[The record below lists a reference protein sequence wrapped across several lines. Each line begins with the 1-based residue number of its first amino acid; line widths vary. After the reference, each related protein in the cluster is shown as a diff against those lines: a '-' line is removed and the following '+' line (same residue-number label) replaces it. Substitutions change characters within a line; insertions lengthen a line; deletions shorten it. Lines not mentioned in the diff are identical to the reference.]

1 MQKLHPLQEAQL
13 DAVYGYHAPT
23 EDQVARYD
31 VIREAAKAFERAVR
45 LYCPPSAD
53 MMAAVRQIRDARM
66 TANRAI
72 ALEGI
77 EVISDPR
84 REEQGRTQEGSR
96 DV

>member
-13 DAVYGYHAPT
+13 DAVYDYHAPT
-23 EDQVARYD
+23 PDQVARYG

-53 MMAAVRQIRDARM
+53 MIAAVRQIRDARM

-77 EVISDPR
+77 EVWTTAPRDPR
-84 REEQGRTQEGSR
+84 LGPEEGTA